1 MIPLFLITEINEI
14 KHFTSEAKS
23 SNFKQDNHYWLFI
36 QSLSEYSLSYS
47 KPSSIIST
55 SFSLLSIHHH
65 KCLRFGF
72 HRNDSYRGPRIGIYF
87 GYPNSRTYLRQLQ
100 DINSINS
107 PGTGFRSI
115 HWI

>member
-55 SFSLLSIHHH
+55 SSSLLSNTPSQVSS
-65 KCLRFGF
+65 LWF
-72 HRNDSYRGPRIGIYF
+72 SQE
-87 GYPNSRTYLRQLQ
+87 RQLQ
-100 DINSINS
+100 
-107 PGTGFRSI
+107 RST
-115 HWI
+115 HRYALWLPKQSDVPMTAARYQLN